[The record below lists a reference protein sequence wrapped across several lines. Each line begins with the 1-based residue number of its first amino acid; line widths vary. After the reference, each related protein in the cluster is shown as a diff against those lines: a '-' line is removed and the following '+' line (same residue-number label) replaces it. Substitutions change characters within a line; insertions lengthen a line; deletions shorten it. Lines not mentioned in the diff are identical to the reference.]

1 MEYSAEL
8 YCSSNYSN
16 TLFAYLRYY
25 KFAKIKHESNFFFK
39 KSVRSEN
46 AGTSSMSCKHKR
58 VERQ

>member
-25 KFAKIKHESNFFFK
+25 KFAKIKHESNFFLK
-39 KSVRSEN
+39 K
-46 AGTSSMSCKHKR
+46 KR
-58 VERQ
+58 TF